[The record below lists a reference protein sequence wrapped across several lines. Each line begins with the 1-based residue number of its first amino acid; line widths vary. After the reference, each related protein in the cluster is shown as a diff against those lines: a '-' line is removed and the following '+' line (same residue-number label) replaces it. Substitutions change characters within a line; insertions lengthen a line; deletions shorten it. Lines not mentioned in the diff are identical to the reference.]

1 MVVKQQP
8 FADAEVV
15 TAVNNNVMRKIPL
28 DHEEFKL
35 YPKLQ
40 LKLNMVFLPDIHNHQ
55 RQISITLCIMISYP
69 IFPFYLGIS
78 WICSI
83 NQTPTKDANNRS
95 QAHMNLLEERIGR
108 RTHGTFTFESI
119 GCCNSIDA

>member
-28 DHEEFKL
+28 DHEEFQL

-40 LKLNMVFLPDIHNHQ
+40 LKLTLVFLLDISNHQ
-55 RQISITLCIMISYP
+55 CQIIIALLVMI
-69 IFPFYLGIS
+69 
-78 WICSI
+78 
-83 NQTPTKDANNRS
+83 
-95 QAHMNLLEERIGR
+95 
-108 RTHGTFTFESI
+108 
-119 GCCNSIDA
+119 